1 MQAEGGTGENLRSA
15 GESMPGCQF
24 NLANIYQPHTHTHTH
39 THACTHKCIYTDI
52 PILYQIYTNV
62 ININAFV

>member
-24 NLANIYQPHTHTHTH
+24 NLANIY
-39 THACTHKCIYTDI
+39 
-52 PILYQIYTNV
+52 
-62 ININAFV
+62 